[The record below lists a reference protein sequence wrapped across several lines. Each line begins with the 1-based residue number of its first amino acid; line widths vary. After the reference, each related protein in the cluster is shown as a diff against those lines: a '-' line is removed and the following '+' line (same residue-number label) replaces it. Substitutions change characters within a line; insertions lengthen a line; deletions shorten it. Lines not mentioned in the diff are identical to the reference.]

1 MEDKRLYE
9 LRLFFQDDSLDI
21 KDLLLYCINKYEY
34 SEIELLLSV
43 SVPPADLIALE
54 PKGTDLRGQ
63 LCDFQRH
70 P

>member
-1 MEDKRLYE
+1 MEDKRLYK

-43 SVPPADLIALE
+43 SVPPADLIALG